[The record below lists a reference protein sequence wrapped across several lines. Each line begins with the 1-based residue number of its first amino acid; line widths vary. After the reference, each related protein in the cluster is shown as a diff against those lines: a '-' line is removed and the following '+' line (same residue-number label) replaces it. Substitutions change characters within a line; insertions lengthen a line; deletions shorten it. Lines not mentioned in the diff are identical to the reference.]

1 MKQPPQPT
9 FDETL
14 LAIMERHASQWRAIL
29 LRKPERASAPAKLLE
44 TKTFAAEDTSTILSW
59 LSAAKCNDLRV
70 ILPASS
76 TIVRLSPMPNAAP
89 AQMLAA
95 LHLQAEGMFLGS
107 VPAARQGIAFTEGA
121 SDGEQLG
128 LIMAWP
134 EAQLGVDMPAKLE
147 KLTQYIPQPAALVVL
162 ASGDLPAVAADRRD
176 GSISIAMRSAKGLV
190 LRATRGTA
198 GADASEFND
207 ELRRALA
214 ETGLNAGIEPARI
227 AAMVEGAQGAVES
240 FGDTV
245 QILDPSIRETLAA
258 SLDVGALSASSDP
271 RWWREWAVL
280 LASAV
285 VATGPLADLAKLR
298 RREESEAP
306 SRIERFVERYSNPAR
321 ALRVALL
328 AFLIV
333 GLAPIAAAWL
343 RTQVLGW
350 KMPAAYGEFD
360 RAQRDIEARIALYNE
375 LGKRTVPI
383 TKLLGDLACCTPDGI
398 EIESVQVSASQGV
411 SVKAEAKAQGERSA
425 AEVVNQMT
433 QLMEASGVFER
444 TNWRWNM
451 PDGRGIFKFNLDA
464 TIVNATRDARIEAER
479 DWGVKTLAERKY
491 GKPGDKAS
499 SASTTAKAETVGND
513 GADANETEATASA
526 ETDPESNEDATQ
538 VASAD
543 GARGD
548 GSRTRGGSG
557 SSSDRGS
564 SSRGIG
570 RRDPAETPAAANGAS
585 GTTEGAGAGASG
597 GAPVRA
603 ATGAGAGG
611 GPGAAAAA
619 NLAVPE
625 PFSDEELKAKSKEEA
640 RALLSELAKAKNRP
654 DLDAETRKR
663 VSADFKRVLD
673 HLMSKS

>member
-1 MKQPPQPT
+1 MKQPPPPT

-14 LAIMERHASQWRAIL
+14 LAIMERHSSEWRAL
-29 LRKPERASAPAKLLE
+29 LVRKPDRGGSLAKVLE
-44 TKTFAAEDTSTILSW
+44 TKTFAAEDSSTIQAW

-76 TIVRLSPMPNAAP
+76 TIVRLSPMPSAAP

-95 LHLQAEGMFLGS
+95 LHLQAEGMFLGT
-107 VPAARQGIAFTEGA
+107 VPSSRQGIAFADSGTSGGSA
-121 SDGEQLG
+121 DEQLG

-134 EAQLGVDMPAKLE
+134 EAQVGVEMPAKLE
-147 KLTQYIPQPAALVVL
+147 KLTRYIPQPAALVVL
-162 ASGDLPAVAADRRD
+162 ASGSLPAVAADRRD
-176 GSISIAMRSAKGLV
+176 GSISIAMRGAKGLV
-190 LRATRGTA
+190 LRATRGAA
-198 GADASEFND
+198 GADAAEFND
-207 ELRRALA
+207 ELRRALV

-227 AAMVEGAQGAVES
+227 AMMVEEAQGAVET

-245 QILDPSIRETLAA
+245 QILDPSTRAKLAA
-258 SLDVGALSASSDP
+258 SLDVAGISASSDP

-306 SRIERFVERYSNPAR
+306 SAIERFVERYSSPPR
-321 ALRVALL
+321 ALRVAVL
-328 AFLIV
+328 AFAIV
-333 GLAPIAAAWL
+333 GVAPIAAAWL
-343 RTQVLGW
+343 RTQLLAW

-360 RAQRDIEARIALYNE
+360 RAQRDIEARLALYSE
-375 LGKRTVPI
+375 LGKRTVPV
-383 TKLLGDLACCTPDGI
+383 TKILGDLACCTPDGI
-398 EIESVQVSASQGV
+398 EIESVQVSATQGV

-425 AEVVNQMT
+425 AEAVNQMT
-433 QLMEASGVFER
+433 QLMEASGIFER

-451 PDGRGIFKFNLDA
+451 PDGRGIFKFDLDA
-464 TIVNATRDARIEAER
+464 SIVNATRDARIEAER
-479 DWGVKTLAERKY
+479 DWSVKTLAERKY
-491 GKPGDKAS
+491 GKPGDKP
-499 SASTTAKAETVGND
+499 SATAKAEEP
-513 GADANETEATASA
+513 ANAAASATATAAASEDPEVAEAPAGETTEMASA
-526 ETDPESNEDATQ
+526 E
-538 VASAD
+538 
-543 GARGD
+543 GARGN
-548 GSRTRGGSG
+548 GSRTRSGG
-557 SSSDRGS
+557 SSSSERGS
-564 SSRGIG
+564 GSRGIG
-570 RRDPAETPAAANGAS
+570 RRDPADATPAAEGAD
-585 GTTEGAGAGASG
+585 GAGATTGAAG

-603 ATGAGAGG
+603 ASGAGAGG

-619 NLAVPE
+619 NLAIPE